1 MNQNYNYYQQ
11 SHISRS
17 YKSLIDVLIQIEKY
31 EIIINIKKKKKKKD
45 IYIYILHSTN

>member
-31 EIIINIKKKKKKKD
+31 EIIIYIIKKKKKKKNKK
-45 IYIYILHSTN
+45 I